1 MLNRG
6 YKPKTVQSAISE
18 IVKKKAENVIA
29 MQRKNRHKQG
39 STCHAASFRT
49 PMEYHMK

>member
-18 IVKKKAENVIA
+18 IVKKG
-29 MQRKNRHKQG
+29 RKKGKKQ
-39 STCHAASFRT
+39 T
-49 PMEYHMK
+49 

>member
-18 IVKKKAENVIA
+18 IDKKG
-29 MQRKNRHKQG
+29 RKKRKKQ
-39 STCHAASFRT
+39 T
-49 PMEYHMK
+49 

>member
-18 IVKKKAENVIA
+18 IVKKGRKKE
-29 MQRKNRHKQG
+29 KNRHKQG
-39 STCHAASFRT
+39 STCYAARFRT

>member
-39 STCHAASFRT
+39 STYYAASFRT

>member
-18 IVKKKAENVIA
+18 IVKKG
-29 MQRKNRHKQG
+29 RKKKKKTDIIRAPLVTQLGLGRPWN
-39 STCHAASFRT
+39 TT
-49 PMEYHMK
+49 